1 MKQLVALVLGTL
13 LAGSAAAC
21 SRTSTPVPP
30 ATSEITARVL
40 FCAYG
45 GVGMMPNPLPP
56 GYETQFAEIV
66 IEVNNPG
73 AALGGVTVAS
83 ANLLDAQGANA
94 ASMRRVDRFVVL
106 PPLETPGPTL
116 GIFAVYLN
124 PKGTPFTGT
133 LAPGRTQLRARV
145 SIDRDPSAVPAQ
157 CRITLGGPAPK
168 VIEGKVDGS
177 WPT

>member
-1 MKQLVALVLGTL
+1 MKPLAAVILGTL
-13 LAGSAAAC
+13 LAGASGAC
-21 SRTSTPVPP
+21 SRTSPP
-30 ATSEITARVL
+30 ASPVGAELSATML

-45 GVGMMPNPLPP
+45 GVGIAPDPLPP
-56 GYETQFAEIV
+56 GYDTQFAEIV

-83 ANLLDAQGANA
+83 ANLLDAQGVHA

-116 GIFAVYLN
+116 GTFAVYLN

-133 LAPGRTQLRARV
+133 LGPGRTQLRVRV